1 MPSRACILGR
11 TAAFALSL
19 GGLLAACSPPA
30 PPEEE
35 RRPAPRAG
43 AEPAPRPA
51 IVREAEA
58 YKDRARGVEAEQLD
72 AAERRRAEAD
82 AQSR

>member
-1 MPSRACILGR
+1 MTSRTRPPLRG
-11 TAAFALSL
+11 AAFALSL
-19 GGLLAACSPPA
+19 AGALAACSPPA

-35 RRPAPRAG
+35 RRPAPRAD
-43 AEPAPRPA
+43 AQARPRSA
-51 IVREAEA
+51 IVQDAEA
-58 YKDRARGVEAEQLD
+58 YKDRARGAEAAQLD